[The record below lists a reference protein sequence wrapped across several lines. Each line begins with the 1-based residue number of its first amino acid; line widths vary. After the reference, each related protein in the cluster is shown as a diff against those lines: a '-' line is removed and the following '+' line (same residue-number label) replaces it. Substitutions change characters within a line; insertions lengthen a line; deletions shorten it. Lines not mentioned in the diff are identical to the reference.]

1 MKLTNLLLFL
11 TLLLVAIGCGGGG
24 VSGGGGGSTGSGAI
38 FMTDNLDSH
47 DHVWVTI
54 KKVVLTGAGG
64 DATVFNDATGKTVDL
79 RTLRDGSGER
89 YSFLAST
96 PAGSFTRVAVT
107 LDKTV
112 TLFGSGSSTG
122 LVRQFAGNDGTNVVM
137 TLTFGAPR
145 SFGTGSGF
153 ALDFSLS
160 DWTDNGTT
168 VSGAPFLK
176 EGSGSGLHDNSRH
189 EREDYEGTIQNLSG
203 SAPDQTFTL
212 TNGVRSVA
220 VITSASTIVFN
231 SNGNPSPAL
240 ANGKRVE
247 VRGSFSL
254 TQNAI
259 IADVVKIEDAN
270 HGQGEAEVK
279 GNASNIDA
287 NAGTL
292 TVDATRT
299 HHFQPNQSTVDVV
312 TTQSTVYFSHGGLS
326 LTKAEFF
333 AALANGQEV
342 EAEGT
347 YDSGTN
353 TLTARKL
360 KLEDGEGE
368 HGHEAEIKGPVSSL
382 NAQAQ
387 TFDVNAIQW
396 EGITLGSNHLI
407 HVTVTGDT
415 RYEHDNMTAQQFFA
429 ALSNG
434 SFLEVEGFF
443 DAETNTLVAK
453 KMQFED

>member
-1 MKLTNLLLFL
+1 MKFTNLLLLL
-11 TLLLVAIGCGGGG
+11 TLLLAAIGCGGGG
-24 VSGGGGGSTGSGAI
+24 VSGGGGTSGSGAL
-38 FMTDNLDSH
+38 FMTDSLDSH

-64 DATVFNDATGKTVDL
+64 NATVFDDTTGKTVDL

-96 PAGSFTRVAVT
+96 PSGTFTGVSVT

-112 TLFGSGSSTG
+112 TLFGSGASTG
-122 LVRQFAGNDGTNVVM
+122 LVREFAGNDGTNVVM
-137 TLTFGAPR
+137 TLNFAAPR
-145 SFGTGSGF
+145 SFGSNSGF

-168 VSGAPFLK
+168 VSGSPFLK
-176 EGSGSGLHDNSRH
+176 EGNGGGLNDGSRH
-189 EREDYEGTIQNLSG
+189 EHEDYEGTIQGLSG
-203 SAPDQTFTL
+203 TAPDQTFTL
-212 TNGVRSVA
+212 TRGGRSIA
-220 VITSASTIVFN
+220 VITSSSTIVFN
-231 SNGNPSPAL
+231 SNGNPSPTL

-247 VRGSFSL
+247 VRGAFDL

-259 IADVVKIEDAN
+259 VADVVKIEDAG

-279 GNASNIDA
+279 GNASNI
-287 NAGTL
+287 NAIAGSL

-299 HHFQPNQSTVDVV
+299 HHFQPNQSTVDVA
-312 TTQSTVYFSHGGLS
+312 TTANTVYFSHGGLS
-326 LTKAEFF
+326 LTKEEFF
-333 AALANGQEV
+333 AVLANGQEV
-342 EAEGT
+342 EAEGA
-347 YDSGTN
+347 YDSGSN

-360 KLEDGEGE
+360 KLEDHQGE
-368 HGHEAEIKGPVSSL
+368 HGHEAEIKGPVSNL
-382 NAQAQ
+382 NASSQ
-387 TFDVNAIQW
+387 TFDVNAVQW
-396 EGITLGSNHLI
+396 EGITLGANHLI
-407 HVTVTGDT
+407 HITVTAET

-443 DAETNTLVAK
+443 DAETSTLVAK